1 MRVAIVPPSFV
12 EDGLAYIAASL
23 CHRHRDSGTR
33 AADLLCV
40 IKVPTRLA
48 ASETGAGM
56 GGSSGQEGAGVCAAC
71 GKPLVGPFCSQCGA
85 AAPAGGEGWGVIA
98 SELFDS
104 QQSKGHAA
112 TLLSFLKAP
121 VETILRLT
129 DDASYRQHWTFLSL
143 ALGVQFALG
152 FLILPQLLGRFY
164 VVPDL
169 GGKEAVIT
177 NQIGQYLGIAI
188 LTPIQYYICRAV
200 GSIARRPASYV
211 KLCVLSVSFCSIL
224 STIAILSFWI
234 VGPATAAGGYLI
246 DPWLLGNGLTSLLQ
260 IAIMVFVTKAHKR
273 FWGMKLWVAILITLG
288 MAILSWVVV
297 YPTLVELIT
306 WSGMVATIDQMMP

>member
-1 MRVAIVPPSFV
+1 M
-12 EDGLAYIAASL
+12 
-23 CHRHRDSGTR
+23 
-33 AADLLCV
+33 
-40 IKVPTRLA
+40 
-48 ASETGAGM
+48 
-56 GGSSGQEGAGVCAAC
+56 SSGVGQDGARVCVAC
-71 GKPLVGPFCSQCGA
+71 GKPLAGPFCSQCGTP
-85 AAPAGGEGWGVIA
+85 APAGGEGWGVIA

-104 QQSKGHAA
+104 QQSKGHFS
-112 TLLSFLKAP
+112 TLASFLKAP

-129 DDASYRQHWTFLSL
+129 EDPGYRQHWTFLSL

-177 NQIGQYLGIAI
+177 NQIAQYLGIAI

-224 STIAILSFWI
+224 STLAILAFWI
-234 VGPATAAGGYLI
+234 IGPATAAGGLTI

-260 IAIMVFVTKAHKR
+260 IAILVFVTVVHKR
-273 FWGMKLWVAILITLG
+273 FWGMKWWVAILVTLLI
-288 MAILSWVVV
+288 AILSWGVV
-297 YPTLVELIT
+297 YPALVELVT
-306 WSGMVATIDQMMP
+306 WSGMVKTIDQMMP